1 MGNRD
6 RHYRTLQTMV
16 IVGRITLPLGVGGR
30 LSVQVVRLAAGF
42 AQARRRT
49 VRIRPFRRSLA
60 AFSGPKRLRNAT
72 TCAKSR
78 TPERSKSLTTL
89 EVASAPHGHPC
100 RKWGARQADLIY
112 VTEKKQPV

>member
-42 AQARRRT
+42 AQARRSENRPDPPVSAVPRRFFGAKTLAKRHHMREIEDTRT
-49 VRIRPFRRSLA
+49 L
-60 AFSGPKRLRNAT
+60 
-72 TCAKSR
+72 
-78 TPERSKSLTTL
+78 
-89 EVASAPHGHPC
+89 
-100 RKWGARQADLIY
+100 
-112 VTEKKQPV
+112 